1 MILLSS
7 KEFKNSRDC
16 VILKKFE
23 IDREQESWFK
33 ENGLR
38 LVRLTDKE
46 MKLARKKN
54 KLEELVKE
62 RIK

>member
-1 MILLSS
+1 MTS
-7 KEFKNSRDC
+7 FKSPRNR

-23 IDREQESWFK
+23 TDREQESWFE

-46 MKLARKKN
+46 MKLARKN
-54 KLEELVKE
+54 DKLEELVKE
-62 RIK
+62 RLR

>member
-1 MILLSS
+1 MTS
-7 KEFKNSRDC
+7 FKSPQDR

-23 IDREQESWFK
+23 TDREQESWFE

-46 MKLARKKN
+46 MKLARKN
-54 KLEELVKE
+54 DKLEELVKE
-62 RIK
+62 RLR